1 MNNQHLYQN
10 ARIFGL
16 NKEPGRCTAS
26 SFPDPVAALSGHSP
40 YELSLDGDWRFH
52 WAAKPAA
59 RPSTF
64 HLPTFDDSA
73 WDTIPVP
80 SNWEMQ
86 GYGAPVYAPAHM
98 PRSLRKD
105 RMPNID
111 PDNNPVGSYRRT
123 FTVPENWAGRE
134 IILHFGGV
142 SSACLV
148 WVNGQQVGYSQDSM
162 LPAEFRITPA
172 VQPGENLLAVLVY
185 RWSDGSYLENQDM
198 WFLSGI
204 FRRVK
209 LLALPPVHI
218 RDFTVA
224 TEFDAD
230 FRDATLRVQVEL
242 ARWGGETR
250 PFTIKAELFAHH
262 GGAESTEEGE
272 AVGVTAVADANSV
285 TLQTAVPQPRH
296 WTAETPH
303 LYHLL
308 LTLQDEAGQIVEVRH
323 TRVGF
328 RQVAIR
334 DRQLWVNGRAILL
347 KGVNRHDFDPAT
359 GHTMTPE
366 RLRADLLTMKR
377 FNINAVRTS
386 HYPDDERFYDLCDEL
401 GLYVMD
407 EANIETHGYRDAMR
421 GDMQW
426 LPAMQDRVERMIARD
441 KNHPCVIIWS
451 LGNESSSD
459 DKFRRLT
466 ERVHELDGRPVH
478 YEQDYTGEYVDIFS
492 TMYPTA
498 KQWTAVAE
506 GGSYTARTA
515 ALTWEKVGGPLT
527 ADKPLVICE
536 FAHAMGNSVGSLQKY
551 MDVFEKYPHCI
562 GGFIWDFADQAILRH
577 DENGRPLW
585 HIGGDLGD
593 EYDFAMFG
601 CNGLFFA
608 DRTPHPSAWQ
618 VKKVYQSIALEAV
631 DLAVGRLRV
640 ANKNIF
646 TDISGLRLRWQVTE
660 DGEAVQTGELPPPD
674 CAPGTAV
681 SLHIPYTLPT
691 AKPGREYHLLVELVL
706 AAPAPW
712 ADAGHVV
719 AWEQFALPVKVAA
732 PRLAAPGEMP
742 PLDVMETAVS
752 VTVSGKGF
760 ALTFNRQSG
769 ALTEFLTP
777 GLSLLAGP
785 LLPNLWRVPIDNDVA
800 PLVLDSRARYLGY
813 ARQPWRRVDKSLR
826 FVNSFHVAHPIPAV
840 VQITVS
846 WQVEHGRSPLTAV
859 YTIYGSGDV
868 VVACRFVPAID
879 MVRFGMMADVP
890 GQFDRLTWL
899 GRGPHETMWDR
910 QTGAAIGRY
919 SLPVEEAIHNYAR
932 PQENG
937 NRGDVRWAALTN
949 AAGDGLL
956 VADAGGTLLN
966 VTARPYTQ
974 DDLAAA
980 TRIHEL
986 PRREKVSLLIDYKQ
1000 NGVGGDTPAGSLPH
1014 SEFRLVKGREYR
1026 YAFRLRPFRAGDDIA
1041 RDVAFGLP
1049 TIPAEPVVVK
1059 RKVGWE
1065 TAVLTAGVL
1074 AGGIVAWRL
1083 WQKRRLAAK

>member
-1 MNNQHLYQN
+1 MNNQHFYQN
-10 ARIFGL
+10 ARLFGL
-16 NKEPGRCTAS
+16 NKEPGRCTSS
-26 SFPDPVAALSGHSP
+26 SFPDPVAALSSRSP

-52 WAAKPAA
+52 WAAKPAE

-64 HLPTFDDSA
+64 HLPSFDDSA

-105 RMPNID
+105 HMPNID

-162 LPAEFRITPA
+162 LPAEFRITPF

-204 FRRVK
+204 FRRVR
-209 LLALPPVHI
+209 LLSVPPAHI
-218 RDFTVA
+218 RDFTI
-224 TEFDAD
+224 TTTFDAD
-230 FRDATLRVQVEL
+230 FRDAVLRVEVEL

-250 PFTIKAELFAHH
+250 PFILQTELFND
-262 GGAESTEEGE
+262 EEE
-272 AVGVTAVADANSV
+272 PLAAATAVTSGNTAVLETAVA
-285 TLQTAVPQPRH
+285 QPRP

-303 LYHLL
+303 RYHLL
-308 LTLQDEAGQIVEVRH
+308 LTMQEEYGSLVEVRH
-323 TRVGF
+323 ATVGF

-347 KGVNRHDFDPAT
+347 KGVNRHDFDPVT
-359 GHTMTPE
+359 GHTMTLD
-366 RLRADLLTMKR
+366 RLRQDLLTMKR

-407 EANIETHGYRDAMR
+407 EANIETHGYREAMR

-426 LPAMQDRVERMIARD
+426 LPAMQDRVERLIARD

-478 YEQDYTGEYVDIFS
+478 YEQDYSGDYVDIFS
-492 TMYPTA
+492 AMYPTPD
-498 KQWTAVAE
+498 QWQTVIA
-506 GGSYTARTA
+506 GGMYTARTA
-515 ALTWEKVGGPLT
+515 ALKWEKIGGANTLN
-527 ADKPLVICE
+527 KPLVLCE
-536 FAHAMGNSVGSLQKY
+536 YAHAMGNSVGSLQSY
-551 MDVFEKYPHCI
+551 MDLFERYPECI

-608 DRTPHPSAWQ
+608 DRTPHPSAFE
-618 VKKVYQSIALEAV
+618 VKKVYQPIALEAV
-631 DLAVGRLRV
+631 DLAAGQLRIT
-640 ANKNIF
+640 NKNIF
-646 TDISGLRLRWQVTE
+646 TDLSGLRIRWQVTE
-660 DGEAVQTGELPPPD
+660 DGEIVQTGETAAPD

-681 SLHIPYTLPT
+681 SLHIPYTLP
-691 AKPGREYHLLVELVL
+691 AAQPGREYHLLVELAL

-719 AWEQFALPVKVAA
+719 AWEQFALPVKVPA
-732 PRLAAPGEMP
+732 PRLAAPGAMP
-742 PLDVMETAVS
+742 PLDVMETAVA

-760 ALTFNRQSG
+760 ALTFNRQTG

-800 PLVLDSRARYLGY
+800 PLVLDSRAKYLGY
-813 ARQPWRRVDKSLR
+813 ARQPWRRLDPSPRLVH
-826 FVNSFHVAHPIPAV
+826 SFDLIHPVPAV
-840 VQITVS
+840 VQITAS
-846 WQVEHGRSPLTAV
+846 WQVAHGRSPFTAV

-868 VVACRFVPAID
+868 VVSCRFVPAID
-879 MVRFGMMADVP
+879 MVRFGMMVDVP

-910 QTGAAIGRY
+910 QSGAAVGRY

-937 NRGDVRWAALTN
+937 NRSDVRWATLTN

-966 VTARPYTQ
+966 ITARPYTQ

-986 PRREKVSLLIDYKQ
+986 PRRESVSLLIDYKQ
-1000 NGVGGDTPAGSLPH
+1000 RGVGGDTPAGSLPH
-1014 SEFRLVKGREYR
+1014 PEFRLVKDREYR
-1026 YAFRLRPFRAGDDIA
+1026 YAFRLRPLRAGDDIA
-1041 RDVAFGLP
+1041 GDVAFGLP
-1049 TIPAEPVVVK
+1049 DIPAEPVVMK
-1059 RKVGWE
+1059 ERVGWE
-1065 TAVLTAGVL
+1065 TAVLAAAIL
-1074 AGGIVAWRL
+1074 AGGIAAWRL
-1083 WQKRRLAAK
+1083 WQKKRLVAK

>member
-16 NKEPGRCTAS
+16 NKEPGRCTSA
-26 SFPDPVAALSGHSP
+26 SFPDPMAALSGRSP

-52 WAAKPAA
+52 WAAKPAE

-64 HLPTFDDSA
+64 HLPTCDDSA
-73 WDTIPVP
+73 WDAIPVP

-98 PRSLRKD
+98 PKSLRQAD
-105 RMPNID
+105 MPNID

-162 LPAEFRITPA
+162 LPAEFRITPY
-172 VQPGENLLAVLVY
+172 VQSGENLLAVLVY

-209 LLALPPVHI
+209 LLAVPPAHI
-218 RDFTVA
+218 RDFAVHTDLDENYRDAVLRIEATVRDLMGEKRPFSLLA
-224 TEFDAD
+224 QLFDAH
-230 FRDATLRVQVEL
+230 TQLV
-242 ARWGGETR
+242 
-250 PFTIKAELFAHH
+250 AEFSQS
-262 GGAESTEEGE
+262 GSPSPGAET
-272 AVGVTAVADANSV
+272 TI
-285 TLQTAVPQPRH
+285 TLQSPIANPQK

-308 LTLQDEAGQIVEVRH
+308 LTLQDESGQIVEVRH
-323 TRVGF
+323 TRIGF

-347 KGVNRHDFDPAT
+347 KGVNRHDFDPVT
-359 GHTMTPE
+359 GHTMTLD
-366 RLRADLLTMKR
+366 RLRQDLLTMKR

-386 HYPDDERFYDLCDEL
+386 HYTDDERFYDLCDEL

-506 GGSYTARTA
+506 GGGYTARTA

-536 FAHAMGNSVGSLQKY
+536 YAHAMGNSVGSLQKY
-551 MDVFEKYPHCI
+551 MDVFEKYPQCI

-618 VKKVYQSIALEAV
+618 VKKVYQPVALEAV
-631 DLAVGRLRV
+631 DLAAGRLRI

-646 TDISGLRLRWQVTE
+646 TDLSGLRLRWQVTE
-660 DGEAVQTGELPPPD
+660 DGEIVQSGELAAPD
-674 CAPGTAV
+674 CASGTAV
-681 SLHIPYTLPT
+681 SLTIPYTLPT
-691 AKPGREYHLLVELVL
+691 AKPGREYHLLVECVL
-706 AAPAPW
+706 AADAPW
-712 ADAGHVV
+712 AAAGHVV
-719 AWEQFALPVKVAA
+719 AWEQLALPVKVAV
-732 PRLAAPGEMP
+732 PRLASPGEMR

-752 VTVSGKGF
+752 VTISGKGF
-760 ALTFNRQSG
+760 ALTFNRQTG

-785 LLPNLWRVPIDNDVA
+785 LVPNLWRVPIDNDVA
-800 PLVLDSRARYLGY
+800 PLVLDSRAKYLGY
-813 ARQPWRRVDKSLR
+813 ARQPWRRLDQSPKLVQ
-826 FVNSFHVAHPIPAV
+826 SFHVIHPVPAV
-840 VQITVS
+840 VQITAS
-846 WQVEHGRSPLTAV
+846 WQEKHGRSLLTAV
-859 YTIYGSGDV
+859 YTVYGSGDV
-868 VVACRFVPAID
+868 VVECRFTPAID
-879 MVRFGMMADVP
+879 MVRFGMMVDVP
-890 GQFDRLTWL
+890 GRLNRLTWL
-899 GRGPHETMWDR
+899 GRGPQETMWDR
-910 QTGAAIGRY
+910 QTGAAVGRY
-919 SLPVEEAIHNYAR
+919 ALPVEEAIHHYAR

-937 NRGDVRWAALTN
+937 NRSDVRWATLTN

-956 VADAGGTLLN
+956 IADAGGTLLN

-980 TRIHEL
+980 TRIHDL
-986 PRREKVSLLIDYKQ
+986 PRRENVTLLIDYKQ

-1014 SEFRLVKGREYR
+1014 PEFRLVKGREYR
-1026 YAFRLRPFRAGDDIA
+1026 YAFRLRPFRAGDEVA

-1049 TIPAEPVVVK
+1049 TIPAEPVVMQK
-1059 RKVGWE
+1059 KVGWE
-1065 TAVLTAGVL
+1065 TAVLAAGVL
-1074 AGGIVAWRL
+1074 AGGILAWRF
-1083 WQKRRLAAK
+1083 WQKSRAGKD